1 MAPKF
6 LLRSWADAEKRYNH
20 KRWGRDA
27 GYDVRKTSLER
38 QGLLAWV
45 KLEWDGELLA
55 ANIFPV
61 EGEVDLALWRP
72 WQLHV
77 SVAFRAEVSE
87 AEVAHLRRL
96 VDRRLFRIR
105 FRNFGS
111 GGSGDIAHDDP
122 LYSALGPVHARGWYG
137 KRPLHM
143 SF

>member
-6 LLRSWADAEKRYNH
+6 LLRSRADAERRYSQ
-20 KRWGRDA
+20 KRWGGNA
-27 GYDVRKTSLER
+27 GYESRKTSLER

-45 KLEWDGELLA
+45 KLEWDDELLA
-55 ANIFPV
+55 AKIFPV
-61 EGEVDLALWRP
+61 DGEVDLALWRP

-77 SVAFRAEVSE
+77 SVAFRGEVSE
-87 AEVAHLRRL
+87 AEVAHLKRL

-111 GGSGDIAHDDP
+111 GGSGNIAPDDP
-122 LYSALGPVHARGWYG
+122 LYIALRPFHARGCYG

-143 SF
+143 SY